1 MKINLQKKNHFSGFS
16 FYHWAVRL
24 LVSVIIICYHF
35 LTTCYVLH
43 TSQNITNLWYTES
56 RASFEPDTLG
66 RTLLLS
72 IPQLVALSQKLFFLC
87 LNFPSFITTIH
98 IRVDRHLRFHIS
110 YMKQD
115 KKSLLMVNLG
125 NECSPIKT
133 KTFQSRLHL
142 TLEFQ
147 EKWKSFPFFISTSYF
162 LASKY
167 MFMIIHTRCFN
178 SHSIVQ

>member
-1 MKINLQKKNHFSGFS
+1 M
-16 FYHWAVRL
+16 FY
-24 LVSVIIICYHF
+24 
-35 LTTCYVLH
+35 TLH
-43 TSQNITNLWYTES
+43 RILPMLYTES

-72 IPQLVALSQKLFFLC
+72 IPQLVALSQKLFFLY

-98 IRVDRHLRFHIS
+98 IRVDRHLRFDIS

-147 EKWKSFPFFISTSYF
+147 EKWKSLPFFISASYF
-162 LASKY
+162 LASKC
-167 MFMIIHTRCFN
+167 MFMMINTRCFN
-178 SHSIVQ
+178 SHSIVR

>member
-1 MKINLQKKNHFSGFS
+1 M
-16 FYHWAVRL
+16 FY
-24 LVSVIIICYHF
+24 
-35 LTTCYVLH
+35 TLH
-43 TSQNITNLWYTES
+43 RILPMLYTES

-72 IPQLVALSQKLFFLC
+72 IPQLVALSQKSFFLY

-98 IRVDRHLRFHIS
+98 IRVDRHLRFDIS

-115 KKSLLMVNLG
+115 KKSLLMMNLG
-125 NECSPIKT
+125 NECSPIKR

-147 EKWKSFPFFISTSYF
+147 EKWKSLPFFISASYF

>member
-1 MKINLQKKNHFSGFS
+1 M
-16 FYHWAVRL
+16 FY
-24 LVSVIIICYHF
+24 
-35 LTTCYVLH
+35 TLH
-43 TSQNITNLWYTES
+43 RILPMLYTES
-56 RASFEPDTLG
+56 RASFEPDTLDH
-66 RTLLLS
+66 TLLLS

-98 IRVDRHLRFHIS
+98 IRVDGHS

-147 EKWKSFPFFISTSYF
+147 REMKKLDIFNICFLLFSF
-162 LASKY
+162 
-167 MFMIIHTRCFN
+167 
-178 SHSIVQ
+178 

>member
-1 MKINLQKKNHFSGFS
+1 M
-16 FYHWAVRL
+16 FY
-24 LVSVIIICYHF
+24 
-35 LTTCYVLH
+35 TLH
-43 TSQNITNLWYTES
+43 RILPMLYTES

-72 IPQLVALSQKLFFLC
+72 IPQLVALSQNLFFLY

-98 IRVDRHLRFHIS
+98 IRVDRHLSFHIS

-125 NECSPIKT
+125 NKCSPIKT
-133 KTFQSRLHL
+133 KTFKSRLHL

-147 EKWKSFPFFISTSYF
+147 REMKKLDIFNICFLLFSF
-162 LASKY
+162 
-167 MFMIIHTRCFN
+167 
-178 SHSIVQ
+178 

>member
-1 MKINLQKKNHFSGFS
+1 M
-16 FYHWAVRL
+16 FY
-24 LVSVIIICYHF
+24 
-35 LTTCYVLH
+35 TLH
-43 TSQNITNLWYTES
+43 RILPMLYTES

-66 RTLLLS
+66 HTLLLS

-98 IRVDRHLRFHIS
+98 IRVDRHLSFHIS

-125 NECSPIKT
+125 NECSPVKT

-147 EKWKSFPFFISTSYF
+147 REMKKFAIFNTCFLLFSF
-162 LASKY
+162 
-167 MFMIIHTRCFN
+167 
-178 SHSIVQ
+178 

>member
-1 MKINLQKKNHFSGFS
+1 M
-16 FYHWAVRL
+16 FY
-24 LVSVIIICYHF
+24 
-35 LTTCYVLH
+35 TLH
-43 TSQNITNLWYTES
+43 RILPMLYTES
-56 RASFEPDTLG
+56 RASFEPDTFG
-66 RTLLLS
+66 HTLLLS
-72 IPQLVALSQKLFFLC
+72 IPQLVALSQRLFFLC

-98 IRVDRHLRFHIS
+98 IRVDGHS

-115 KKSLLMVNLG
+115 KKSPLMVNLR
-125 NECSPIKT
+125 NESSPIKT

-142 TLEFQ
+142 TLEFP
-147 EKWKSFPFFISTSYF
+147 EKWKSLPFFISASYF

>member
-1 MKINLQKKNHFSGFS
+1 M
-16 FYHWAVRL
+16 FY
-24 LVSVIIICYHF
+24 
-35 LTTCYVLH
+35 TLH
-43 TSQNITNLWYTES
+43 RILPMLYTES

-72 IPQLVALSQKLFFLC
+72 IPQLVALSQKLFFLY

-110 YMKQD
+110 FMKQD

-125 NECSPIKT
+125 NERSM
-133 KTFQSRLHL
+133 LHL

-147 EKWKSFPFFISTSYF
+147 REMKKLAIFFISASYF

>member
-1 MKINLQKKNHFSGFS
+1 M
-16 FYHWAVRL
+16 FY
-24 LVSVIIICYHF
+24 
-35 LTTCYVLH
+35 TLH
-43 TSQNITNLWYTES
+43 RILPMLYTES

-98 IRVDRHLRFHIS
+98 IRVDRHLSFHIS

-125 NECSPIKT
+125 NESSPIKT

-147 EKWKSFPFFISTSYF
+147 REMKKLAFFNTCFLLFSF
-162 LASKY
+162 
-167 MFMIIHTRCFN
+167 
-178 SHSIVQ
+178 

>member
-1 MKINLQKKNHFSGFS
+1 M
-16 FYHWAVRL
+16 FY
-24 LVSVIIICYHF
+24 
-35 LTTCYVLH
+35 TLH
-43 TSQNITNLWYTES
+43 RILPMLYTES

-66 RTLLLS
+66 HTLLLS

-115 KKSLLMVNLG
+115 KKSPLVVNLR
-125 NECSPIKT
+125 NESSPIKT

-147 EKWKSFPFFISTSYF
+147 REMKKLAIFYICFLLFSF
-162 LASKY
+162 
-167 MFMIIHTRCFN
+167 
-178 SHSIVQ
+178 

>member
-1 MKINLQKKNHFSGFS
+1 M
-16 FYHWAVRL
+16 FY
-24 LVSVIIICYHF
+24 
-35 LTTCYVLH
+35 TLH
-43 TSQNITNLWYTES
+43 RILPMLYTES
-56 RASFEPDTLG
+56 RASFQPDTLG

-115 KKSLLMVNLG
+115 KKSPLMVNLR
-125 NECSPIKT
+125 NESSPIKT
-133 KTFQSRLHL
+133 KTFQSSLHL

-147 EKWKSFPFFISTSYF
+147 EKWKSLPFFISTSYF

-178 SHSIVQ
+178 SHSIFYCPVTTVYAGQEKTQVRLPGASKFWSWASRK

>member
-24 LVSVIIICYHF
+24 LVSVIIIFYHF

-66 RTLLLS
+66 HTLLLS

-98 IRVDRHLRFHIS
+98 IRVDRDLSFHIS
-110 YMKQD
+110 CMKQN
-115 KKSLLMVNLG
+115 KKSPLMVNLG

-147 EKWKSFPFFISTSYF
+147 REMKKLAIFYICFLLFSF
-162 LASKY
+162 
-167 MFMIIHTRCFN
+167 
-178 SHSIVQ
+178 

>member
-1 MKINLQKKNHFSGFS
+1 M
-16 FYHWAVRL
+16 FY
-24 LVSVIIICYHF
+24 
-35 LTTCYVLH
+35 TLH
-43 TSQNITNLWYTES
+43 RILPMLYTES

-66 RTLLLS
+66 RTLSLS

-147 EKWKSFPFFISTSYF
+147 REMKKLAIFNICFLLFSF
-162 LASKY
+162 
-167 MFMIIHTRCFN
+167 
-178 SHSIVQ
+178 

>member
-1 MKINLQKKNHFSGFS
+1 M
-16 FYHWAVRL
+16 FY
-24 LVSVIIICYHF
+24 
-35 LTTCYVLH
+35 TLH
-43 TSQNITNLWYTES
+43 RTLPMLYTES

-98 IRVDRHLRFHIS
+98 ITVDRHLRFHIS

-115 KKSLLMVNLG
+115 KKSLLVVNLR
-125 NECSPIKT
+125 NESSPIKT

-147 EKWKSFPFFISTSYF
+147 EKWKSLPFFISASYF